1 MANQEVLDSHCFL
14 SLFNQRLFDE
24 TVSRK
29 KIIPEVGFNL
39 SDGTYPEIDVHI
51 KRRGW
56 RRLASPQD
64 EVAKAMRR
72 PTEEELDLILR
83 ELCEDGATRK
93 MGKGKDPKPI
103 QLRRPELTNL
113 ARGWQEFVI
122 HNLLPT
128 GNKSEITVARAM
140 LIHSIIRGDEI
151 RAEEIIA
158 DQIILIT
165 QGLGGKGKIAFPSTI
180 YKLCKAAKVKMNRE
194 YGGYEHIDQGRLITN
209 EVMETIRI
217 PQIALG
223 QHVGQG
229 NVDEPMP
236 QFVPPHEPHNAAE
249 GAEFGDQE
257 HDQDHH
263 FKHHWEQPQFVE
275 PIPQLEQP
283 PPQYNYQ
290 QQQPLYVSYA
300 DFQQFQQSQ
309 IEQMQSYQQSQTQLM
324 QQYQQSQ
331 AEMMQQYQQ
340 KQLEAQQQGFQMLND
355 QVASMQIGI
364 QNELGQ
370 YKEEL
375 NTLKGKQQESFV
387 NTNNMCNRMLR
398 EQERMNRELIDLKK
412 WQVSETVGRNE
423 QSNKIME
430 AWNEQ
435 RGYMEGMSKQMKNWT
450 RNASARECYDVWAH
464 QQLNP
469 NLVEMPVTKL
479 VRLIYDN
486 CDKKMPAFLGCLKS
500 DHEAGTSSQ
509 AAPPATPTAAPTSA
523 ATATTTPAP
532 APAQQHDQDDYYPE
546 QFFQK

>member
-1 MANQEVLDSHCFL
+1 MADEEVLDSHCFL
-14 SLFNQRLFDE
+14 TLFNQRLFDE

-29 KIIPEVGFNL
+29 KIIPEVGFNID
-39 SDGTYPEIDVHI
+39 DGIYSEIEEQI

-64 EVAKAMRR
+64 EVVKAMIREFYANVGRTDEQMARLEQHPYTSCVRGKTIDFSPENIRKVMKFKEETRGAQFNYHQRR
-72 PTEEELDLILR
+72 PTEEELNLILR
-83 ELCEDGATRK
+83 ELCEDGATWK

-128 GNKSEITVARAM
+128 GNKSEITVARAI

-223 QHVGQG
+223 RHVEQG
-229 NVDEPMP
+229 NEDEPMP
-236 QFVPPHEPHNAAE
+236 QFVPPHEPHNAAD
-249 GAEFGDQE
+249 GAEF
-257 HDQDHH
+257 
-263 FKHHWEQPQFVE
+263 
-275 PIPQLEQP
+275 
-283 PPQYNYQ
+283 
-290 QQQPLYVSYA
+290 
-300 DFQQFQQSQ
+300 
-309 IEQMQSYQQSQTQLM
+309 
-324 QQYQQSQ
+324 
-331 AEMMQQYQQ
+331 
-340 KQLEAQQQGFQMLND
+340 
-355 QVASMQIGI
+355 
-364 QNELGQ
+364 
-370 YKEEL
+370 
-375 NTLKGKQQESFV
+375 
-387 NTNNMCNRMLR
+387 
-398 EQERMNRELIDLKK
+398 
-412 WQVSETVGRNE
+412 
-423 QSNKIME
+423 
-430 AWNEQ
+430 
-435 RGYMEGMSKQMKNWT
+435 
-450 RNASARECYDVWAH
+450 ARECYDISAH

-486 CDKKMPAFLGCLKS
+486 CDKKRPVFLGCLKS
-500 DHEAGTSSQ
+500 DHEAGSSSE
-509 AAPPATPTAAPTSA
+509 AAPPTTPTAAPTSA
-523 ATATTTPAP
+523 ATATTSPAP
-532 APAQQHDQDDYYPE
+532 VPQHDQNDYYPE
-546 QFFQK
+546 QFFQQ

>member
-24 TVSRK
+24 IVSRK

-39 SDGTYPEIDVHI
+39 SDGTYPEIDVQI

-56 RRLASPQD
+56 RRLARPQD
-64 EVAKAMRR
+64 EVAKAMVREFYANVGR
-72 PTEEELDLILR
+72 TDEQMVGLEQHPYTSYVRGKTIDFSLENIRKVMRFKEETRGAQFNYHQRLPTEEELDLILR
-83 ELCEDGATRK
+83 ELCEDGAIWK

-223 QHVGQG
+223 RHVEQG
-229 NVDEPMP
+229 NVDKPMP

-263 FKHHWEQPQFVE
+263 FEHHWEQPQFVE

-290 QQQPLYVSYA
+290 QQQQPQYVSYA

-309 IEQMQSYQQSQTQLM
+309 IEQMQSYQQS
-324 QQYQQSQ
+324 
-331 AEMMQQYQQ
+331 
-340 KQLEAQQQGFQMLND
+340 
-355 QVASMQIGI
+355 
-364 QNELGQ
+364 
-370 YKEEL
+370 
-375 NTLKGKQQESFV
+375 
-387 NTNNMCNRMLR
+387 
-398 EQERMNRELIDLKK
+398 
-412 WQVSETVGRNE
+412 
-423 QSNKIME
+423 
-430 AWNEQ
+430 
-435 RGYMEGMSKQMKNWT
+435 
-450 RNASARECYDVWAH
+450 
-464 QQLNP
+464 
-469 NLVEMPVTKL
+469 
-479 VRLIYDN
+479 
-486 CDKKMPAFLGCLKS
+486 
-500 DHEAGTSSQ
+500 
-509 AAPPATPTAAPTSA
+509 
-523 ATATTTPAP
+523 
-532 APAQQHDQDDYYPE
+532 
-546 QFFQK
+546 

>member
-1 MANQEVLDSHCFL
+1 MVGLEQHPYTSYVRGKTIDFSPENIRKVMRFKEETRGAQ
-14 SLFNQRLFDE
+14 FNYHQ
-24 TVSRK
+24 
-29 KIIPEVGFNL
+29 
-39 SDGTYPEIDVHI
+39 
-51 KRRGW
+51 
-56 RRLASPQD
+56 
-64 EVAKAMRR
+64 RR

-83 ELCEDGATRK
+83 ELCEDGATWK
-93 MGKGKDPKPI
+93 MGKGKDPNPI

-113 ARGWQEFVI
+113 ASGWQEFVI

-209 EVMETIRI
+209 E
-217 PQIALG
+217 
-223 QHVGQG
+223 
-229 NVDEPMP
+229 
-236 QFVPPHEPHNAAE
+236 
-249 GAEFGDQE
+249 
-257 HDQDHH
+257 
-263 FKHHWEQPQFVE
+263 HHWEQPPYVE

-290 QQQPLYVSYA
+290 QQPQYLTYA

-309 IEQMQSYQQSQTQLM
+309 IDQMHNYQQSQTQLM
-324 QQYQQSQ
+324 EQYQQSQ

-340 KQLEAQQQGFQMLND
+340 KQLEAQQQGFQKLNE
-355 QVASMQIGI
+355 QVANMQIGI

-387 NTNNMCNRMLR
+387 NTNNMCNRILR

-423 QSNKIME
+423 ESNKIME

-450 RNASARECYDVWAH
+450 RNAS
-464 QQLNP
+464 
-469 NLVEMPVTKL
+469 
-479 VRLIYDN
+479 
-486 CDKKMPAFLGCLKS
+486 
-500 DHEAGTSSQ
+500 
-509 AAPPATPTAAPTSA
+509 
-523 ATATTTPAP
+523 
-532 APAQQHDQDDYYPE
+532 
-546 QFFQK
+546 